1 MGGGKN
7 TIDES
12 YITFGGGKSWSSG
25 LSAIDAAMSS
35 FHNANRLAFANPDG
49 ITIEYSKVG
58 GETWLD
64 YGATDTEKVRLVTD
78 TPDRQPIVIGKLG
91 TSSTAEDNQA
101 TLNDMLRIT
110 LSASDMGI
118 YVHLAKLLIEITS
131 NGASGC
137 KCRIERSLN
146 SDPTSFTLVGEYS
159 ISGWSGWNSIP
170 LPHINWGSNS
180 FPSNWHS
187 IRLIFSIG
195 ALSDTYNSNLTVK
208 KILLYAPTS
217 YSTNSSLAETGH
229 LYRISASKDAVFPA
243 GVRAGDGT
251 GTFTGSNFTGLAAK
265 ATADANGN
273 NIASTYVRLDGQS
286 TMTDSLKVNCSSYP
300 QFYLTSNQNSE
311 WYNGRIMVGN
321 KNVVMEL
328 RQSESDSNKI
338 GISLFGN
345 NSLEKQLQFHKVVDD
360 VSTYYNIY
368 GTHNLT
374 CGTADL
380 TAGTSALNTSC
391 IYLVYE

>member
-1 MGGGKN
+1 
-7 TIDES
+7 
-12 YITFGGGKSWSSG
+12 
-25 LSAIDAAMSS
+25 MSS
-35 FHNANRLAFANPDG
+35 FHNANRLAFANLEG
-49 ITIEYSKVG
+49 IAVEYSKDG

-64 YGATDTEKVRLVTD
+64 YGANDNEKRVLTGGYLVGSGFS
-78 TPDRQPIVIGKLG
+78 IGK
-91 TSSTAEDNQA
+91 TSTA
-101 TLNDMLRIT
+101 TLNDQLRIT
-110 LSASDMGI
+110 LSARAMGI
-118 YVHLAKLLIEITS
+118 YVKAQKLLINIATQ
-131 NGASGC
+131 GATGC
-137 KCRIERSLN
+137 KCLVELLN
-146 SDPTSFTLVGEYS
+146 NDNVESDTWETKGEYS

-170 LPHINWGSNS
+170 IYPNILFGSNQS
-180 FPSNWHS
+180 GRYHS
-187 IRLIFSIG
+187 IRLTFSISG
-195 ALSDTYNSNLTVK
+195 LSSNDAYSSALSVYS
-208 KILLYAPTS
+208 ILLFAPTS
-217 YSTNSSLAETGH
+217 YYTNSNLSDWGH
-229 LYRISASKDAVFPA
+229 VYGISSSGDVAFPYS
-243 GVRAGDGT
+243 VKVEGDGSCFIGNLS
-251 GTFTGSNFTGLAAK
+251 GTATK
-265 ATADANGN
+265 ATADANGD
-273 NIASTYVRLDGQS
+273 NIANTYVRLDGKS
-286 TMTDSLKVNCSSYP
+286 TMTDSLKVNCRAYP